1 MDQQLIAEKLESLR
15 RCVGRVSEHRRA
27 LLLSANRLGDRPPPL
42 PGQRRG
48 LSEVRG
54 RGLARTELRLDT
66 RPGDEYFWFVYH
78 PLRHSVFPRGDCHR
92 TESVCS
98 KKHAIPRGFGRSAL
112 REGTGNCYFRVQQ
125 WPRPAIISSANSG
138 RAHSLSIRPRENQG
152 SSIFQRRSHLAQD
165 PQASP
170 PAPNNFTKSD

>member
-54 RGLARTELRLDT
+54 GGLARTELRLDT

-78 PLRHSVFPRGDCHR
+78 PLRHSVFPRGDSLDATRRRKKEVLKLRAELPRR
-92 TESVCS
+92 TLQGNSS
-98 KKHAIPRGFGRSAL
+98 KVRLHPC
-112 REGTGNCYFRVQQ
+112 GT
-125 WPRPAIISSANSG
+125 
-138 RAHSLSIRPRENQG
+138 
-152 SSIFQRRSHLAQD
+152 
-165 PQASP
+165 
-170 PAPNNFTKSD
+170 